1 MFLVQL
7 VGYALL
13 IPFFGWGIYLLRRR
27 FLYFEESTVTLEV
40 LTVFFVGFFFWVET
54 LVLRQALTGQLL
66 LYLAAI
72 LGLSMAGFALYAH
85 VFISLLSRVVV
96 DMVAPGQDTAV
107 DQPRFG
113 PVDALER
120 QGDYDAALGEY
131 LVLARIYP
139 RNVEV
144 LSRTA
149 NIHVVLERPAEAA
162 EWYLR
167 ARKRAVRAD
176 DALEAVNSL
185 CRLYDNELALAEK
198 AEYQLAR
205 FIRDF
210 PDSPD
215 VDIVRDRLSRR
226 ANKTDWSVSDFLEA
240 MDDEP
245 AVVEVPADTEKTV
258 PAPSV
263 HKPAQVVELVSLED
277 EGAADKSDLAPEKRQ
292 SSSSSLPQKGPGVS
306 LERLDDKGTPD
317 SVRPKPKAKSK
328 PKAKPK
334 PKKSPKVT
342 KKSSSTLESMDT
354 APSERK
360 SPSPVEELEQK
371 KPSGLGLEP
380 LDDRE
385 T

>member
-1 MFLVQL
+1 MLIVQL

-27 FLYFEESTVTLEV
+27 FLYYEESTVTLE
-40 LTVFFVGFFFWVET
+40 LCTIFFVGFFFWVET
-54 LVLRQALTGQLL
+54 LVLRQALAGQLIL
-66 LYLAAI
+66 HLAAI
-72 LGLSMAGFALYAH
+72 LGLSISGFALYAH

-120 QGDYDAALGEY
+120 EGDYEAALGEY

-139 RNVEV
+139 RNIEV

-149 NIHVVLERPAEAA
+149 NIHVVLDRPSEAV

-167 ARKRAVRAD
+167 ARKRATRAD
-176 DALEAVNSL
+176 DALEVVNSL
-185 CRLYDNELALAEK
+185 CRLYDEELDRSEK

-245 AVVEVPADTEKTV
+245 SPESTSPPSPVDTE
-258 PAPSV
+258 PAPDELPPPRQSI
-263 HKPAQVVELVSLED
+263 ELVSLD
-277 EGAADKSDLAPEKRQ
+277 HEGAAERRDVEPEEEHPLAPAPERAR
-292 SSSSSLPQKGPGVS
+292 PTTP
-306 LERLDDKGTPD
+306 LERMEDQVPVAT
-317 SVRPKPKAKSK
+317 SK
-328 PKAKPK
+328 PKAKTK
-334 PKKSPKVT
+334 TKAKAKAKKKSAAVKRPPT
-342 KKSSSTLESMDT
+342 SLESMDEVPAEILPE
-354 APSERK
+354 APEKAAKRV
-360 SPSPVEELEQK
+360 P
-371 KPSGLGLEP
+371 GLGLEP

-385 T
+385 G

>member
-1 MFLVQL
+1 M
-7 VGYALL
+7 L

-72 LGLSMAGFALYAH
+72 LGLSIAGFALYAH

-149 NIHVVLERPAEAA
+149 NIHVVLERPAEAV

-240 MDDEP
+240 MDDES
-245 AVVEVPADTEKTV
+245 AVVEVSADTEKTV

-263 HKPAQVVELVSLED
+263 HKPAQAVELVSLED
-277 EGAADKSDLAPEKRQ
+277 EGAADKSDLAPEERP
-292 SSSSSLPQKGPGVS
+292 SSSSSLSQKGPGVS
-306 LERLDDKGTPD
+306 LERLDDRGAPD
-317 SVRPKPKAKSK
+317 LVRPK

-334 PKKSPKVT
+334 PKPKQSPKVT
-342 KKSSSTLESMDT
+342 KKTSSALESMDT

-360 SPSPVEELEQK
+360 SPSPVEEPEQK
-371 KPSGLGLEP
+371 KQSGLGLEP